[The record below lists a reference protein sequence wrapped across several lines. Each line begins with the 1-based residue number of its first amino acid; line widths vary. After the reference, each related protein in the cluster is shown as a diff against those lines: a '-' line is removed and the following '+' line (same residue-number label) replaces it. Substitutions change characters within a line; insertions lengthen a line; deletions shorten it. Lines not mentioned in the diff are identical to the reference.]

1 MTQLSLQRYLRTLNQ
16 CKWLGLASFAACV
29 GVAGAIAF
37 KPGQPPLYK
46 AEGALIYNVSPVTL
60 SQKATKIQ
68 EQGKNLTKETL
79 LDEGVIKAAA
89 AQVKVDPQQVAKN
102 VTVQLPQPGEAQVI
116 QVFYV
121 DTEQKR
127 AASTL
132 QALMNQISRHNQM
145 TQQGQVHAILEL
157 FQQQLPQQIMQAR
170 EAEQHL
176 EDYER
181 LADKKNSPQRANQRV
196 LLEQKLKLRQ
206 EQLYKSQLA
215 LEDARLAA
223 AVQTANLT
231 IVKPL
236 LVKAVS
242 ASDKTIMQ
250 TLGIGV
256 LGGLGISA
264 GLIPLLGLIAPQPT
278 QSELR
283 RKLLAAYQGRCAITG
298 CAIQEVLEAV
308 AIQPN
313 KRSHQLSN
321 WLILRSDIKELFNT
335 HRITIEPVTR
345 TVLIDPSLGDTSYG
359 ELVGKSV
366 YFPDDE
372 ASQPNI
378 DALRWHFRF
387 LTGGWTE

>member
-1 MTQLSLQRYLRTLNQ
+1 
-16 CKWLGLASFAACV
+16 
-29 GVAGAIAF
+29 
-37 KPGQPPLYK
+37 
-46 AEGALIYNVSPVTL
+46 
-60 SQKATKIQ
+60 
-68 EQGKNLTKETL
+68 
-79 LDEGVIKAAA
+79 
-89 AQVKVDPQQVAKN
+89 
-102 VTVQLPQPGEAQVI
+102 
-116 QVFYV
+116 
-121 DTEQKR
+121 
-127 AASTL
+127 
-132 QALMNQISRHNQM
+132 MNQISRHNQM

-181 LADKKNSPQRANQRV
+181 LADRRIHPREPISEYFLNKTQ
-196 LLEQKLKLRQ
+196 LRQ

-313 KRSHQLSN
+313 KR
-321 WLILRSDIKELFNT
+321 F
-335 HRITIEPVTR
+335 
-345 TVLIDPSLGDTSYG
+345 
-359 ELVGKSV
+359 
-366 YFPDDE
+366 
-372 ASQPNI
+372 AS
-378 DALRWHFRF
+378 AF
-387 LTGGWTE
+387 

>member
-60 SQKATKIQ
+60 SQTATKIQ

-102 VTVQLPQPGEAQVI
+102 VTVQLPQPGEAQII

-132 QALMNQISRHNQM
+132 QALMNQISQHNQM

-181 LADKKNSPQRANQRV
+181 LADKENSPQRANQRV

-231 IVKPL
+231 IVKPS